1 MDPLGTTAPDVL
13 CPYPVVLIVVK
24 HIADL
29 VRPDGV
35 HVFIIAAH
43 LLPLSDKEKQTKLHL
58 QKDKNPE
65 KKIMKASD
73 YPDWVYQLQFCSLC
87 FFIL

>member
-58 QKDKNPE
+58 HKDKSHVGLAWLNRHGL
-65 KKIMKASD
+65 KKR
-73 YPDWVYQLQFCSLC
+73 
-87 FFIL
+87 